1 MQRRPD
7 WSRALPPGH
16 RSASAPLLFHTIS
29 YSIYDMTATATKV
42 RQLARPSVFSVR
54 FSLVFVLFLLSTV
67 AFLDR
72 TNISIAGVALAEEFG
87 LSKVQ
92 LGWVFSAFL
101 IGYAGFQIPAGWLAV
116 RLGPRKV
123 LTLGVL
129 WWGVFTGLTALV
141 SPTASH
147 ALIALIL
154 VRFGLG
160 VGESVIY
167 PAANQ
172 FVARWIPVHER
183 GRANGWIFAGVGAGA
198 GLTPPIL
205 NAIIASYGWRAS
217 FWFCAIVGC
226 IAGLIWY
233 VAARDR
239 PDEHP
244 RVSDAELAQI
254 RAGIDAGTPTVRP
267 PIPWR
272 RIFSNRDVWALTVS
286 YFTFGYVVW
295 IFFSWFFIYL
305 AEVRGLNLKTS
316 ALYSMLPF
324 IAMTVCCLLGGVIN
338 DAVVKRHGLRW
349 GRCALP
355 TVGLMLTAI
364 FLVFGSMA
372 ESAGVAT
379 VVLAGG
385 AGAIYLSQSAYWSV
399 TADFAGPHAGV
410 VAGVMNMGCQVGGAI
425 TASLTPWIAAELGWN
440 AAFFVAAA
448 LAVIGAFA
456 WLLVDPR
463 RHLATGITLE

>member
-1 MQRRPD
+1 
-7 WSRALPPGH
+7 
-16 RSASAPLLFHTIS
+16 
-29 YSIYDMTATATKV
+29 MTATATKV
-42 RQLARPSVFSVR
+42 RQSVR
-54 FSLVFVLFLLSTV
+54 PGVVPVRFFLVFLLFLLSTV

-72 TNISIAGVALAEEFG
+72 TNISIAGVGLAQEYG
-87 LSKVQ
+87 LTQIQ

-116 RLGPRKV
+116 RLGPRNI

-129 WWGVFTGLTALV
+129 WWGVFTALTAIV
-141 SPTASH
+141 SPAASH

-154 VRFGLG
+154 VRLGLG
-160 VGESVIY
+160 IGESVVY

-172 FVARWIPVHER
+172 FVARWVPVQER
-183 GRANGWIFAGVGAGA
+183 GKANGWIFAGVGAGA

-205 NAIIASYGWRAS
+205 NAIIESYGWRAS
-217 FWFCAIVGC
+217 FWFCAVVGC

-233 VAARDR
+233 IAARDR

-244 RVSDAELAQI
+244 HVSDAELEYIQ
-254 RAGIDAGTPTVRP
+254 AGIDSSTPAARP

-324 IAMTVCCLLGGVIN
+324 IAMTICCLLGGVIN
-338 DAVVKRHGLRW
+338 DAIVKRYGLRL
-349 GRCALP
+349 GRCGLPVIAL
-355 TVGLMLTAI
+355 LLTAI
-364 FLVFGSMA
+364 FLVFGSIA
-372 ESAGVAT
+372 DSAAVAT
-379 VVLAGG
+379 LVLAGG

-410 VAGVMNMGCQVGGAI
+410 VSGVMNMGCQVGGAI
-425 TASLTPWIAAELGWN
+425 TASLTPWIAAELGWKS
-440 AAFFVAAA
+440 AFFVAAA
-448 LAVIGAFA
+448 LAVVGALA
-456 WLLVDPR
+456 WLLVDPTR
-463 RHLATGITLE
+463 TLEERRLSRSAS

>member
-1 MQRRPD
+1 M
-7 WSRALPPGH
+7 LPPDH
-16 RSASAPLLFHTIS
+16 HESALVALLSHTIS
-29 YSIYDMTATATKV
+29 DSIYDMTAAAPPV
-42 RQLARPSVFSVR
+42 QESVR
-54 FSLVFVLFLLSTV
+54 PTRIPIRFLLVFVLFLLSTV

-72 TNISIAGVALAEEFG
+72 TNISIAGVALAQEFG
-87 LSKVQ
+87 LSQVQ

-101 IGYAGFQIPAGWLAV
+101 IGYAGFQIPAGWLSV
-116 RLGPRKV
+116 RLGPRKI
-123 LTLGVL
+123 LTFGVL

-141 SPTASH
+141 SPVASQ
-147 ALIALIL
+147 ALLALIL

-172 FVARWIPVHER
+172 FVARWVPVNER
-183 GRANGWIFAGVGAGA
+183 GKANGWIFAGVGAGA
-198 GLTPPIL
+198 GLTPPLL
-205 NAIIASYGWRAS
+205 NAIIESHGWRAS
-217 FWFCAIVGC
+217 FWFCAVVGGIVG
-226 IAGLIWY
+226 LVWY

-244 RVSDAELAQI
+244 RVSNAELEQI
-254 RAGIDAGTPTVRP
+254 RAGIDATTPAARVA
-267 PIPWR
+267 IPWR
-272 RIFSNRDVWALTVS
+272 RIFANRDVWALTIS

-305 AEVRGLNLKTS
+305 ADVRGLNLKTS

-324 IAMTVCCLLGGVIN
+324 IAMTLCCLLGGVIN

-355 TVGLMLTAI
+355 AVSLLLTAI

-372 ESAGVAT
+372 ESAGAAT
-379 VVLAGG
+379 VILAGG

-425 TASLTPWIAAELGWN
+425 TASLTPWIAAALGWQS
-440 AAFFVAAA
+440 AFFVAAA

-456 WLLVDPR
+456 WLLVDPT
-463 RHLATGITLE
+463 RHLEQRIGK

>member
-1 MQRRPD
+1 
-7 WSRALPPGH
+7 
-16 RSASAPLLFHTIS
+16 
-29 YSIYDMTATATKV
+29 MTATATKV
-42 RQLARPSVFSVR
+42 RQLVRPTVVPVR
-54 FSLVFVLFLLSTV
+54 FLLVFVLFLLSTV

-72 TNISIAGVALAEEFG
+72 TNISIAGVALAQEYG
-87 LSKVQ
+87 LSQVQ

-116 RLGPRKV
+116 RLGPRNI
-123 LTLGVL
+123 LTIGVL
-129 WWGVFTGLTALV
+129 WWGVFTALTTIV
-141 SPTASH
+141 SPAATH
-147 ALIALIL
+147 ALLALIL

-172 FVARWIPVHER
+172 FVARWIPVQER
-183 GRANGWIFAGVGAGA
+183 GKANGWIFAGVGAGA

-205 NAIIASYGWRAS
+205 NAIIESYGWRAS
-217 FWFCAIVGC
+217 FWFCAVVGC
-226 IAGLIWY
+226 IAGLLWY

-239 PDEHP
+239 PEEHP
-244 RVSDAELAQI
+244 RVADAELEQI
-254 RAGIDAGTPTVRP
+254 RAGIDAGAPTARP

-272 RIFSNRDVWALTVS
+272 RIFANRDVWALTIS

-305 AEVRGLNLKTS
+305 AEARGLNLKTS

-324 IAMTVCCLLGGVIN
+324 IAMTICCLLGGVIN

-349 GRCALP
+349 GRCGLPVVAL
-355 TVGLMLTAI
+355 LLTAI
-364 FLVFGSMA
+364 FLALGSMA
-372 ESAGVAT
+372 DSAGVAT
-379 VVLAGG
+379 VILAGG

-425 TASLTPWIAAELGWN
+425 TASLTPWIAAELGWKS
-440 AAFFVAAA
+440 AFFVAAA

-456 WLLVDPR
+456 WLLVDPT
-463 RHLATGITLE
+463 RHLDEHRLGT